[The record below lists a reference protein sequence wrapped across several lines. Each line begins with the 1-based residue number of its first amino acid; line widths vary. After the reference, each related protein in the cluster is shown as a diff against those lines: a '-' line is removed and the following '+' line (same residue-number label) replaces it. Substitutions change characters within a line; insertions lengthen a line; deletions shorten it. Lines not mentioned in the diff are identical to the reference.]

1 MRHRYLPG
9 RKPRKGQVCPGGL
22 KSSKTGKA
30 EGGLKSPKQRKL
42 QFTDGNRIYK
52 EFCNSPNF
60 GEKRDADNEGH
71 KTIGLGSR

>member
-52 EFCNSPNF
+52 EFCNSPLIDQCR
-60 GEKRDADNEGH
+60 GDHDLPGIKWEAY
-71 KTIGLGSR
+71 